1 MYRIGVDIGGTK
13 VNIGI
18 FSEGGSLLANRK
30 VQIADITDIAQTVS
44 ETVKELAE
52 QRHISQKDIASCG
65 IGIPGTVSA
74 DGKKVLKAPN
84 IRILSADIADR
95 LEMLLGIPTGLV
107 QDSRAAAWG
116 EYLFGEGRNQKT
128 VVCITLG
135 TGIGCGIVLNGQIL
149 SGALGSAGEIGHI
162 PAVSGG
168 RACGCGKRGCVE
180 KYAAGGGLDL
190 TAGEILGKGKTAAD
204 LFDAVRAG
212 NPECAKALKEAIAML
227 GNALVCLV
235 NLLSPDCI
243 LISGGLSAR
252 REEYVLP
259 VIEYVKSHC
268 YSAGVLPE
276 MKFAGLGE
284 NAPLYGAA
292 FIPIEKKHRVQ
303 ISASVMCADLLHMEE
318 SIHEMEKAK
327 IDYLHCDIMDN
338 HFVPNLMLPMEMLN
352 RLRTVTALPFDYHI
366 MAQDPQSIIE
376 KLDIRQ
382 GDLVSVHY
390 ESTHNLQRVIAAI
403 KEKGALASVALNPAT
418 PIEMLSEILPE
429 LDVVLLM
436 TVNPG
441 FSGQVMTPGSID
453 KIARLK
459 KWLGDR
465 NCDKIRI
472 ETDGNC
478 SFENS
483 VKMHHAGADIL
494 VAGTSSIFK
503 QGLSVA
509 EGTGKLRALLND

>member
-107 QDSRAAAWG
+107 QDSRAATWG

-128 VVCITLG
+128 VVC
-135 TGIGCGIVLNGQIL
+135 
-149 SGALGSAGEIGHI
+149 
-162 PAVSGG
+162 
-168 RACGCGKRGCVE
+168 
-180 KYAAGGGLDL
+180 
-190 TAGEILGKGKTAAD
+190 
-204 LFDAVRAG
+204 
-212 NPECAKALKEAIAML
+212 
-227 GNALVCLV
+227 LV

-243 LISGGLSAR
+243 LFSGGLSAR